1 MTRVARISHAARA
14 RRGSVYL
21 FALGACGLVV
31 VAGVTAVRISRVGLS
46 SQAISRDADRASREA
61 DAAMHLVA
69 QMVTDDPSG
78 VVWRADAQHLVKIDD
93 LTGASAGS
101 IAQTQITFTDPV
113 DNDLRDDA
121 TEQVRASVVAVVG
134 DVQRSREFEVQPVV
148 TNLACLSHTLI
159 FETIDVLAGKTLRFA
174 GTQAVV
180 TGGPAAPR
188 VLNSAA
194 VKKSRGIDVSGVD
207 SVASPSAVFLP
218 TVDSIIAAFRNRGAS
233 EVTLSANLTLDK
245 ELISPNRFTPGS
257 TNPQGLY
264 IINANGHRVVI
275 RDSRIDASLVI
286 YNAANAQ
293 GVKLEGAIAMEPAF
307 AGLPSLVVGGD
318 VEMEQTSADLLESS
332 AARNLNPSGAPYL
345 GATDAD
351 TLDSYP
357 SLINGLVYVDGS
369 LNVSGSVTI
378 LGQLFVSGELKV
390 NEQLIIR
397 PDPIE
402 TANPVPGFSMPTAM
416 RLVPESVS
424 GN

>member
-1 MTRVARISHAARA
+1 
-14 RRGSVYL
+14 
-21 FALGACGLVV
+21 
-31 VAGVTAVRISRVGLS
+31 
-46 SQAISRDADRASREA
+46 
-61 DAAMHLVA
+61 
-69 QMVTDDPSG
+69 
-78 VVWRADAQHLVKIDD
+78 
-93 LTGASAGS
+93 
-101 IAQTQITFTDPV
+101 
-113 DNDLRDDA
+113 
-121 TEQVRASVVAVVG
+121 
-134 DVQRSREFEVQPVV
+134 
-148 TNLACLSHTLI
+148 
-159 FETIDVLAGKTLRFA
+159 
-174 GTQAVV
+174 
-180 TGGPAAPR
+180 

-194 VKKSRGIDVSGVD
+194 VKKSRGIDLSGVD
-207 SVASPSAVFLP
+207 AVASPSAVFLP

-286 YNAANAQ
+286 YNAAKSQ
-293 GVKLEGAIAMEPAF
+293 GIKLEGAIAMEPAF

-402 TANPVPGFSMPTAM
+402 TANAVPGFSMPTAM